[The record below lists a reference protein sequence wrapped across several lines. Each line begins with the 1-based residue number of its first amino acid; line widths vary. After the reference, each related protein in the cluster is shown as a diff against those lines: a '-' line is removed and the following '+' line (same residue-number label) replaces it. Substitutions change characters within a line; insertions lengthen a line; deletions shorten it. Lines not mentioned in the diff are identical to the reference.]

1 MYKFVTRLAEQQ
13 EPVLCQVVVLSLVH
27 MVNVKITHT
36 FVLDSA
42 ELASHIAGTAD
53 VASEHLPGGSRPKF
67 LAFFCI
73 GYVHMFITI
82 RILYNIPE
90 QIFL

>member
-1 MYKFVTRLAEQQ
+1 MYKFVARLAEQQ

-27 MVNVKITHT
+27 MVNVQVTHT

-42 ELASHIAGTAD
+42 ELASHIAGTTD
-53 VASEHLPGGSRPKF
+53 ITSEHLPGWSRPKF

-73 GYVHMFITI
+73 GYVHTFITI
-82 RILYNIPE
+82 RTLYNIPE